1 MLDFINSIFSEYRDI
16 LVMIGIYFLWV
27 HILIFYP
34 FVIDLIIAYTGTS
47 FRLDPLQFNNVDVDH
62 IYISAGQYRCSI
74 NRQSEDWA
82 ICL

>member
-1 MLDFINSIFSEYRDI
+1 MGDRQCVFGGSLMDR
-16 LVMIGIYFLWV
+16 
-27 HILIFYP
+27 
-34 FVIDLIIAYTGTS
+34 VIIIIIIIRGQDSLTLLDLIIAYTGTS

>member
-1 MLDFINSIFSEYRDI
+1 MGDRQCVFGGSLMGR
-16 LVMIGIYFLWV
+16 
-27 HILIFYP
+27 
-34 FVIDLIIAYTGTS
+34 VIIIIIIIRGQDSLTLLDLIIAYTGTS